1 MKAFWWLVPLW
12 KTLHYVSISLLV
24 GIVGLVD
31 LRIFGVA
38 KGLPLRPL
46 QKLMPIAALAFVM
59 SIVTGVMLLS
69 INPSN
74 SLGPPINMAFAGK
87 ILFLIL
93 IGLNDILYFSSGL
106 KRQVDGVVS
115 GESASAS
122 AKITAGVSVL
132 LWIGVIYWS
141 RMLTF
146 LAGAI

>member
-1 MKAFWWLVPLW
+1 MKAWWIVPVW
-12 KTLHYVSISLLV
+12 KTLHYFAIAALV

-31 LRIFGVA
+31 LRILGVA

-46 QKLMPIAALAFVM
+46 QRLMGWATLAFAVAAV
-59 SIVTGVMLLS
+59 SGYALLQ

-74 SLGPPINMAFAGK
+74 SLGPPVNVAFAAK
-87 ILFLIL
+87 IVFLVL
-93 IGLNDILYFSSGL
+93 IGLNDILYFATGL
-106 KRQVDGVVS
+106 KRQVDGVGA

-122 AKITAGVSVL
+122 AKIVAGVSL
-132 LWIGVIYWS
+132 ALWAGVVYWS